1 MALKKTIGAAAL
13 AGAVLALTGCA
24 NVEAP
29 VPYGANYAQPT
40 QMKVRAAGHW
50 DLMANDVVAETLA
63 TLERNGLNAKTPL
76 YVALP
81 QNASAFDAVFHD
93 LVVTKLVQNGAT
105 VYNTPGQQ
113 LEVSYDA
120 KVVHHNLQHTGAYS
134 PDTPDGAN
142 RRGHN
147 GFGATIGD
155 ADYQPVTAVGAPA
168 YSEVLLTSTVLRQG
182 QYVARKSNVYYV
194 DNATVGQFAKTEAY
208 RAVNMKVV
216 NK

>member
-13 AGAVLALTGCA
+13 VGAVLALTGCA
-24 NVEAP
+24 VEAP

-50 DLMANDVVAETLA
+50 DLMASDVVAETMA

-93 LVVTKLVQNGAT
+93 LVVTKLVQHGAS

-113 LEVSYDA
+113 LELNYDA
-120 KVVHHNLQHTGAYS
+120 KIVHHNLQHVDGYGYS
-134 PDTPDGAN
+134 REGF
-142 RRGHN
+142 N

-155 ADYQPVTAVGAPA
+155 ADYQPVTAAGAPA

-194 DNATVGQFAKTEAY
+194 DNASVGQFAKTEAY

>member
-24 NVEAP
+24 VEAP

-50 DLMANDVVAETLA
+50 DLMAADVVSDTLA
-63 TLERNGLNAKTPL
+63 TLERNGLNAKTPMF
-76 YVALP
+76 VALP
-81 QNASAFDAVFHD
+81 PNASAFDAVFHD
-93 LVVTKLVQNGAT
+93 LVVTKLVQNGAS

-120 KVVHHNLQHTGAYS
+120 KIVHHNLQHYGIDST
-134 PDTPDGAN
+134 DGN
-142 RRGHN
+142 RRGNN

-155 ADYQPVTAVGAPA
+155 ADYLPATAAGAPA
-168 YSEVLLTSTVLRQG
+168 YSEVLVSSTVLRQG

-194 DNATVGQFAKTEAY
+194 DNATIGQFAKTEPAY

>member
-13 AGAVLALTGCA
+13 VGAVLALTGCA
-24 NVEAP
+24 VEAP

-50 DLMANDVVAETLA
+50 DLMASDVVAETMA

-93 LVVTKLVQNGAT
+93 LVVTKLVQQGAS

-113 LEVSYDA
+113 LELNYDA
-120 KVVHHNLQHTGAYS
+120 KIVHHNLQHVDGNGYS
-134 PDTPDGAN
+134 REGF
-142 RRGHN
+142 N

-155 ADYQPVTAVGAPA
+155 ADYQPVTAAGAPA

-194 DNATVGQFAKTEAY
+194 DNASVGQFAKTEAY

>member
-24 NVEAP
+24 SEAP

-50 DLMANDVVAETLA
+50 DLMANDVVADTLG
-63 TLERNGLNAKTPL
+63 TLQRNGLSPKTPL

-81 QNASAFDAVFHD
+81 HNPSAFDTVFHA
-93 LVVTKLVQNGAT
+93 LVVTKLVQNGAS

-120 KVVHHNLQHTGAYS
+120 QVVHHNLQHVGGYDPQAPYGA
-134 PDTPDGAN
+134 DG
-142 RRGHN
+142 RGYN

-155 ADYQPVTAVGAPA
+155 ADYQPITAAGAPA
-168 YSEVLLTSTVLRQG
+168 YSEVLLTTTVLRQG

-194 DNATVGQFAKTEAY
+194 DNAAVGQFAKTEPY
-208 RAVNMKVV
+208 RAVNLKVV
-216 NK
+216 GQ

>member
-1 MALKKTIGAAAL
+1 MAIKKTIGVAAL

-24 NVEAP
+24 AVEAP

-50 DLMANDVVAETLA
+50 DLMANDVATETLA
-63 TLERNGLNAKTPL
+63 TLERNGLSVKTPI

-81 QNASAFDAVFHD
+81 QNASAFDATFHD
-93 LVVTKLVQNGAT
+93 LVVTKFVQSGASI
-105 VYNTPGQQ
+105 YNTPGQQ

-120 KVVHHNLQHTGAYS
+120 KVVHHNLQQGG
-134 PDTPDGAN
+134 DWVVDGDGN
-142 RRGHN
+142 GRRRVN
-147 GFGATIGD
+147 GVGPTIGE
-155 ADYQPVTAVGAPA
+155 DYMPATMAGAPA
-168 YSEVLLTSTVLRQG
+168 YSEVVLTSTVLRQG

-194 DNATVGQFAKTEAY
+194 DNATVGQFSKTEAY
-208 RAVNMKVV
+208 RAVNVKVV

>member
-13 AGAVLALTGCA
+13 ASAVLALTGCA
-24 NVEAP
+24 VEAP

-50 DLMANDVVAETLA
+50 DLMASEVVADTLA

-81 QNASAFDAVFHD
+81 QNASAFDSVFHD
-93 LVVTKLVQNGAT
+93 LVVTKLVQHGAS
-105 VYNTPGQQ
+105 VYTTPGQQ

-120 KVVHHNLQHTGAYS
+120 KVVHHNLQQAGNWAYEGDNGQVVAGVS
-134 PDTPDGAN
+134 PTIGTDYQA
-142 RRGHN
+142 
-147 GFGATIGD
+147 ATI
-155 ADYQPVTAVGAPA
+155 AGAPA
-168 YSEVLLTSTVLRQG
+168 YSEVLLTTTVLRQG